1 MAKNETDINDNKND
15 GYWIVADNENKRKV
29 NYKDAL
35 DFCERNGNMMFF
47 QTSAKDSTNV
57 NEAFNNLARQAVEAQ
72 KEASERSTAKY

>member
-1 MAKNETDINDNKND
+1 M
-15 GYWIVADNENKRKV
+15 ADNENKRKV
-29 NYKDAL
+29 NFKEAQ

-47 QTSAKDSTNV
+47 ETSAKDSTNV

>member
-1 MAKNETDINDNKND
+1 M
-15 GYWIVADNENKRKV
+15 ADNENKRRV
-29 NYKDAL
+29 DFREAQ

-47 QTSAKDSTNV
+47 ETSAKDSTNV